1 MVTKFKYPTRRVSS
15 RTLTPGEQR
24 LLNYRFE
31 KNYRQM
37 VYEKSGG
44 AFRVFFFVLCV
55 LMFYSVAFNTGRT
68 ITFTSLL
75 QSLADAPV
83 IDNSWISSFSDLT
96 IRGDWGIFDFLKNF
110 LNSFVGVISFLLY
123 LVNGLV
129 QLITYFG
136 YIIRTLFFI

>member
-1 MVTKFKYPTRRVSS
+1 MTRYNNSSNRVGDRTITSTEQKY
-15 RTLTPGEQR
+15 
-24 LLNYRFE
+24 LNKRFNQ
-31 KNYRQM
+31 NYRQM
-37 VYEKSGG
+37 SYPSSGG
-44 AFRVFFFVLCV
+44 AFRVFFFLLCV

-136 YIIRTLFFI
+136 YIMRTLFFM